1 MNINDVKELKATYEE
16 QLKTRISG
24 LIGLPVEAISADWSL
39 EKTILRIDV
48 NQQNT
53 ITTFAF
59 EYDGEDFV
67 LHTSSYQMVAQNDAL
82 IGIIASVA
90 TISLNTIHAIF
101 DTVVDVLNT
110 SINEDKSEEDI
121 SEEEPTC

>member
-1 MNINDVKELKATYEE
+1 MNINDVKQLKETYEE

-39 EKTILRIDV
+39 EKTVLKIDV

-59 EYDGEDFV
+59 EYDGTDFV
-67 LHTSSYQMVAQNDAL
+67 LHTSSYQMVAQNDIL
-82 IGIIASVA
+82 IGVIASVA

-110 SINEDKSEEDI
+110 SINEDKSEEDK